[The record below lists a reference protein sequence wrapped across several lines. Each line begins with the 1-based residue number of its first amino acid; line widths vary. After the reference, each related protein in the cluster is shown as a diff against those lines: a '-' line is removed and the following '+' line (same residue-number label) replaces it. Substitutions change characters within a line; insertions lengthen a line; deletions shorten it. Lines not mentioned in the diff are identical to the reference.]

1 MLAVQTV
8 EAGEVH
14 ADEPVG
20 PAARSGRIG
29 ETVVCSGRLQR
40 AEALPNCLG
49 CQRGNPEA
57 LHRFRASDQLVD
69 VAEDQ
74 LALPS
79 CIGRRHDPGDFVAAE
94 DSSDDLELIT
104 SLFVDDQGPLA
115 RQQREQIPPPTT
127 PGRIDFVGF
136 GERDKVTDG
145 PRHDVS
151 VAVLE
156 PLATPVGAQDLG
168 NVSCNGGLLGEDRRG
183 LA

>member
-1 MLAVQTV
+1 MRRKAKPATV
-8 EAGEVH
+8 KALEELGRVRLS
-14 ADEPVG
+14 
-20 PAARSGRIG
+20 RSFYLREFLYSEISNFHGIPN
-29 ETVVCSGRLQR
+29 
-40 AEALPNCLG
+40 LPDD
-49 CQRGNPEA
+49 PD

-79 CIGRRHDPGDFVAAE
+79 RIGRRHDPGDFVAAE

-136 GERDKVTDG
+136 GERDKVADG